1 MRFCLLLLLLT
12 TIAFPISSSFLLFH
26 RIHRS
31 LTYTQLRPFLVPGFR
46 HLQAKSRL
54 SLSSSLVSPRLALA
68 MTDSNN
74 PPPQS
79 REELRRL
86 RLAMFDKGNENQEPT
101 PKRLKTKTMVQEP
114 EQVVDLIASS
124 SDELEDDAAGVTK
137 ASAARASKQTA
148 LKKPPPPPKKKSERL
163 KDKEVVDLLWDS
175 SDDDKKQSNKAA
187 ASKTTAK
194 NTKAP
199 IKSLTQS
206 SSSES
211 TGLEATF
218 QAATYNL
225 WFGPRRDGS
234 PHAEQRM
241 QAVADLLLA
250 RTDPPLYFAAFQELT
265 HSLDEAL
272 FPLLESAG
280 YRIIRQP
287 LDHPMFLPYG
297 VALAVHQSLTFLD
310 GSWKPYRYT
319 KMDRGFVFARCHL
332 PNGLTCVVTS
342 THLESFNGKDDNGSP
357 VRQNQLL
364 EMEEFCN
371 KHIEEKT
378 ADLAIMM
385 GDLNWDDARK
395 NPDDPVLDDVLTSVE
410 WKDAWLETNHL
421 RSTVDA
427 KKGFTYD
434 PKLNPMLGGSLRR
447 RFDRCLI
454 RKARHIQTN
463 LVSTALVGTESLPGL
478 SHQKTN
484 PYNNSVRTVPTAPSD
499 HFCVVTQIQTCSSGK
514 TLKG

>member
-1 MRFCLLLLLLT
+1 
-12 TIAFPISSSFLLFH
+12 
-26 RIHRS
+26 
-31 LTYTQLRPFLVPGFR
+31 
-46 HLQAKSRL
+46 
-54 SLSSSLVSPRLALA
+54 
-68 MTDSNN
+68 
-74 PPPQS
+74 
-79 REELRRL
+79 
-86 RLAMFDKGNENQEPT
+86 
-101 PKRLKTKTMVQEP
+101 
-114 EQVVDLIASS
+114 
-124 SDELEDDAAGVTK
+124 
-137 ASAARASKQTA
+137 
-148 LKKPPPPPKKKSERL
+148 
-163 KDKEVVDLLWDS
+163 
-175 SDDDKKQSNKAA
+175 
-187 ASKTTAK
+187 
-194 NTKAP
+194 
-199 IKSLTQS
+199 
-206 SSSES
+206 
-211 TGLEATF
+211 
-218 QAATYNL
+218 
-225 WFGPRRDGS
+225 
-234 PHAEQRM
+234 
-241 QAVADLLLA
+241 
-250 RTDPPLYFAAFQELT
+250 
-265 HSLDEAL
+265 
-272 FPLLESAG
+272 
-280 YRIIRQP
+280 
-287 LDHPMFLPYG
+287 MFLPYG

-319 KMDRGFVFARCHL
+319 KMDRGFIFARCCL
-332 PNGLTCVVTS
+332 PNGLTCVATS

-357 VRQNQLL
+357 ARQNQLL

-434 PKLNPMLGGSLRR
+434 PKLNPMLAGSLRR

-463 LVSTALVGTESLPGL
+463 LVSTALVGTEALPGL

-499 HFCVVTQIQTCSSGK
+499 HFCVVTQIQTFSSGK